1 MMRMSLK
8 QVISVAVVV
17 VPIFGLLTA
26 GGIIALKSGV
36 SHVNTGQDLV
46 KVAGNFSQLLLRVAF
61 YVVGLILL
69 QYCIGMRPSLGW

>member
-1 MMRMSLK
+1 MSLK
-8 QVISVAVVV
+8 QVVSVAVVV
-17 VPIFGLLTA
+17 IPIFGLLTA

-36 SHVNTGQDLV
+36 SHVNSSQDLV
-46 KVAGNFSQLLLRVAF
+46 KVAGNFSQLLLRVTF